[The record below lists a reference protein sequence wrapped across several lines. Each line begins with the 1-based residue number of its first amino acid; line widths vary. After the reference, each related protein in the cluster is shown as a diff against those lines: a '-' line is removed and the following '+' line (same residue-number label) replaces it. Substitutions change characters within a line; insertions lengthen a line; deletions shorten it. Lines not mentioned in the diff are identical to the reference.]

1 MKEQRNG
8 LLLVI
13 SGPSGVGK
21 GTLVNALMERN
32 QKIKMSV
39 SATTRA
45 PRPGEIEGVHYF
57 FKTEEEFKA
66 MVDRGEFLEYIHVF
80 GSKYYGT
87 PRSFVEQQLA
97 SGYDVILEID
107 VQGAMK
113 VKQAFPDAVLMFITA
128 PSMSEIKSRLIG
140 RGTETMEQVEKRF
153 ATAFEE
159 IKMIPQYDYV
169 IINDVV
175 DVAVHHEARVVLF
188 NEAAEGREA
197 LVGEIGVVAQLPG
210 GGMREQDVESSAAK

>member
-1 MKEQRNG
+1 MKEQRKG
-8 LLLVI
+8 LLLVV

-21 GTLVNALMERN
+21 GTLVKALMDRN
-32 QKIKMSV
+32 PKIKMSV
-39 SATTRA
+39 SATTRE

-57 FKTEEEFKA
+57 FKSEEEFKA
-66 MVDRGEFLEYIHVF
+66 MADRGEFLEYIHVF

-87 PRSFVEQQLA
+87 PRSFVEQHLS

-113 VKQAFPDAVLMFITA
+113 VKQSFPDAVLMFITA

-159 IKMIPQYDYV
+159 IKMIPEYDYV
-169 IINDVV
+169 IVNDVV
-175 DVAVHHEARVVLF
+175 DVAVHHMEAIL
-188 NEAAEGREA
+188 EAERCRTVRSTYVTEA
-197 LVGEIGVVAQLPG
+197 IEEIG
-210 GGMREQDVESSAAK
+210 R

>member
-8 LLLVI
+8 LLLVV
-13 SGPSGVGK
+13 SGPAGVGK
-21 GTLVNALMERN
+21 GTLDKALMERN
-32 QKIKMSV
+32 HKIKMSV

-57 FKTEEEFKA
+57 FKTEEEFKT
-66 MVDRGEFLEYIHVF
+66 MVERGEFLEYMHVF
-80 GSKYYGT
+80 GSNYYGT

-97 SGYDVILEID
+97 NGYDVILEID
-107 VQGAMK
+107 VNGAMN
-113 VKQAFPDAVLMFITA
+113 VKRSFPDAVLIFITA

-159 IKMIPQYDYV
+159 IKMIPHYDYV
-169 IINDVV
+169 IVNDVV
-175 DVAVHHEARVVLF
+175 DVAVHHMEAIL
-188 NEAAEGREA
+188 EAERCRTARSTYLLEATEDTGR
-197 LVGEIGVVAQLPG
+197 
-210 GGMREQDVESSAAK
+210 

>member
-175 DVAVHHEARVVLF
+175 DVAVHHMEAIL
-188 NEAAEGREA
+188 EAERCRTSRSNYLSESIKDTGR
-197 LVGEIGVVAQLPG
+197 
-210 GGMREQDVESSAAK
+210 

>member
-113 VKQAFPDAVLMFITA
+113 VKQAFPDAVLIFITA

-159 IKMIPQYDYV
+159 VKMIPQYDYV
-169 IINDVV
+169 IVNDVV
-175 DVAVHHEARVVLF
+175 DVAVHHMEAIL
-188 NEAAEGREA
+188 EAERCRASRSAYLSDSIEEAGR
-197 LVGEIGVVAQLPG
+197 
-210 GGMREQDVESSAAK
+210 K

>member
-8 LLLVI
+8 LLLVV

-21 GTLVNALMERN
+21 GTLVKALMDRN
-32 QKIKMSV
+32 SRIRMSV
-39 SATTRA
+39 SATTRT

-57 FKTEEEFKA
+57 FKTEDEFKA

-87 PRSFVEQQLA
+87 PRSFVEQQLEN
-97 SGYDVILEID
+97 GYDVILEIEL
-107 VQGAMK
+107 QGAMK

-169 IINDVV
+169 IINDVI
-175 DVAVHHEARVVLF
+175 DVAVHHMEAIL
-188 NEAAEGREA
+188 EAERCRTSRSNYLSDSIEDTGR
-197 LVGEIGVVAQLPG
+197 
-210 GGMREQDVESSAAK
+210 

>member
-8 LLLVI
+8 LLLVV
-13 SGPSGVGK
+13 SGPAGVGK
-21 GTLVNALMERN
+21 GTLDKALMERN
-32 QKIKMSV
+32 HTIKMSV

-66 MVDRGEFLEYIHVF
+66 MVDRGEFLEYMHVF
-80 GSKYYGT
+80 GSNYYGT
-87 PRSFVEQQLA
+87 PRSFVEQNLQN
-97 SGYDVILEID
+97 GYDVILEID

-113 VKQAFPDAVLMFITA
+113 VKQSFPDAVLIFITA

-153 ATAFEE
+153 ATAFKE

-169 IINDVV
+169 IVNDVV
-175 DVAVHHEARVVLF
+175 DVAVHHMEAIL
-188 NEAAEGREA
+188 EAERCRTGRSAYVTE
-197 LVGEIGVVAQLPG
+197 VIEEI
-210 GGMREQDVESSAAK
+210 RR

>member
-8 LLLVI
+8 LLLVV
-13 SGPSGVGK
+13 SGPAGVGK
-21 GTLVNALMERN
+21 GTLDKALMERN
-32 QKIKMSV
+32 HTIKMSV
-39 SATTRA
+39 SATTRE

-57 FKTEEEFKA
+57 FKSEEEFKA
-66 MVDRGEFLEYIHVF
+66 MADRGEFLEYIHVF

-87 PRSFVEQQLA
+87 PRSFVEQHL
-97 SGYDVILEID
+97 SNGYDVILEID

-113 VKQAFPDAVLMFITA
+113 VKQSFPDAVLMFITA

-159 IKMIPQYDYV
+159 IKMIPEYDYV
-169 IINDVV
+169 IVNDVV
-175 DVAVHHEARVVLF
+175 DVAVHHMEAIL
-188 NEAAEGREA
+188 EAERCRTVRSTYVTEA
-197 LVGEIGVVAQLPG
+197 IEEIG
-210 GGMREQDVESSAAK
+210 R

>member
-1 MKEQRNG
+1 MKQQREG
-8 LLLVI
+8 LLLVV
-13 SGPSGVGK
+13 SGPAGVGK
-21 GTLVNALMERN
+21 GTLDKALMDRN
-32 QKIKMSV
+32 SKIKMSV

-66 MVDRGEFLEYIHVF
+66 MVARDEFLEYMHVF
-80 GSKYYGT
+80 GSNYYGT
-87 PRSFVEQQLA
+87 PRSFVEQQL
-97 SGYDVILEID
+97 SHGFDVILEID

-113 VKQAFPDAVLMFITA
+113 VKQAFPNAVLIFITA

-159 IKMIPQYDYV
+159 VKMIPHYDYV
-169 IINDVV
+169 IVNDVV
-175 DVAVHHEARVVLF
+175 DVAVHRMEAILEAERCRVSRSSELL
-188 NEAAEGREA
+188 ESIQDIEG
-197 LVGEIGVVAQLPG
+197 G
-210 GGMREQDVESSAAK
+210 K

>member
-1 MKEQRNG
+1 M
-8 LLLVI
+8 VI

-87 PRSFVEQQLA
+87 PRSFVEQQLEN
-97 SGYDVILEID
+97 GYDVILEID

-175 DVAVHHEARVVLF
+175 DVAVHHMEAIL
-188 NEAAEGREA
+188 EAERCRTSRSNYLSESIEDTGR
-197 LVGEIGVVAQLPG
+197 
-210 GGMREQDVESSAAK
+210 

>member
-87 PRSFVEQQLA
+87 PRSFVEQQLRD
-97 SGYDVILEID
+97 GYDVMLEID

-169 IINDVV
+169 IINDVI
-175 DVAVHHEARVVLF
+175 DVAVHHMEAIL
-188 NEAAEGREA
+188 EAERCRTGRSNY
-197 LVGEIGVVAQLPG
+197 LS
-210 GGMREQDVESSAAK
+210 ESIEDTGR

>member
-21 GTLVNALMERN
+21 GTLVKALMERN
-32 QKIKMSV
+32 QRIKMSV

-66 MVDRGEFLEYIHVF
+66 MVDRGEFLEYIHVV
-80 GSKYYGT
+80 GSKYSGT

-97 SGYDVILEID
+97 DGYDVILEID

-175 DVAVHHEARVVLF
+175 DVAVHHMEAIL
-188 NEAAEGREA
+188 EAERCRTSRSNYLSESIEDTGR
-197 LVGEIGVVAQLPG
+197 
-210 GGMREQDVESSAAK
+210 

>member
-8 LLLVI
+8 LLLVV

-21 GTLVNALMERN
+21 GTLVKALMDRN
-32 QKIKMSV
+32 SRIRMSV

-45 PRPGEIEGVHYF
+45 PRPGEIEGIHYF
-57 FKTEEEFKA
+57 FKTEDEFKA

-87 PRSFVEQQLA
+87 PRSFVEQQLEN
-97 SGYDVILEID
+97 GYDVILEID

-169 IINDVV
+169 IINDVI
-175 DVAVHHEARVVLF
+175 DVAVHHMEAIL
-188 NEAAEGREA
+188 EAERCRTGRSNY
-197 LVGEIGVVAQLPG
+197 LS
-210 GGMREQDVESSAAK
+210 ESIEDTGR

>member
-32 QKIKMSV
+32 QRIKMSV

-87 PRSFVEQQLA
+87 PRSFVEQQLEN
-97 SGYDVILEID
+97 GFDVILEID

-169 IINDVV
+169 IINDVI
-175 DVAVHHEARVVLF
+175 DVAVHHMEAIL
-188 NEAAEGREA
+188 EAERCRTSRSNYLSESIEDTGR
-197 LVGEIGVVAQLPG
+197 
-210 GGMREQDVESSAAK
+210 

>member
-21 GTLVNALMERN
+21 GTLVKALMDRN
-32 QKIKMSV
+32 SRIKMSV

-45 PRPGEIEGVHYF
+45 PRPEEIEGVHYF

-87 PRSFVEQQLA
+87 PRSFVEQQLQD
-97 SGYDVILEID
+97 GYDVMLEID

-169 IINDVV
+169 IVNDVV
-175 DVAVHHEARVVLF
+175 DVAVHHMEAIL
-188 NEAAEGREA
+188 EAERCRTVRSTYLLDSIEDAGR
-197 LVGEIGVVAQLPG
+197 
-210 GGMREQDVESSAAK
+210 

>member
-169 IINDVV
+169 IVNDVV
-175 DVAVHHEARVVLF
+175 DVAVHHMEAIL
-188 NEAAEGREA
+188 EAERCRTSRSNYLSESIEDTGR
-197 LVGEIGVVAQLPG
+197 
-210 GGMREQDVESSAAK
+210 

>member
-45 PRPGEIEGVHYF
+45 PRPGEIEGIHYF

-87 PRSFVEQQLA
+87 PRSFVEQQLEN
-97 SGYDVILEID
+97 GYDVILEID

-175 DVAVHHEARVVLF
+175 DVAVHHMEAIL
-188 NEAAEGREA
+188 EAERCRTSRSNYLSESIEDTGR
-197 LVGEIGVVAQLPG
+197 
-210 GGMREQDVESSAAK
+210 

>member
-1 MKEQRNG
+1 MKEQRKG
-8 LLLVI
+8 LLLVV

-21 GTLVNALMERN
+21 GTLVKALMDRN
-32 QKIKMSV
+32 SKIKMSV
-39 SATTRA
+39 SATTRE
-45 PRPGEIEGVHYF
+45 PRPGEIEGIHYF

-87 PRSFVEQQLA
+87 PRSFVEQHLS
-97 SGYDVILEID
+97 SGFDVILEID

-113 VKQAFPDAVLMFITA
+113 VKQSFPDAVLIFITA

-159 IKMIPQYDYV
+159 VKMIPRYDYV
-169 IINDVV
+169 VVNDVV
-175 DVAVHHEARVVLF
+175 DVAVHHMEAIL
-188 NEAAEGREA
+188 EAERCRTGRSTYFSEA
-197 LVGEIGVVAQLPG
+197 IEEIG
-210 GGMREQDVESSAAK
+210 R

>member
-1 MKEQRNG
+1 MVEQRNG
-8 LLLVI
+8 LLLVV

-21 GTLVNALMERN
+21 GTLVKALMERN
-32 QKIKMSV
+32 SRIKMSV

-57 FKTEEEFKA
+57 FKSEEEFKA

-80 GSKYYGT
+80 GTKYYGT
-87 PRSFVEQQLA
+87 PRSFVEQQLHD
-97 SGYDVILEID
+97 GYDVILEID

-128 PSMSEIKSRLIG
+128 PSMGEIKSRLIG

-159 IKMIPQYDYV
+159 VKMIPHYDYV
-169 IINDVV
+169 IVNDVV
-175 DVAVHHEARVVLF
+175 DVAVHHMESILEAERCRVSRSTFLS
-188 NEAAEGREA
+188 EAIE
-197 LVGEIGVVAQLPG
+197 EIG
-210 GGMREQDVESSAAK
+210 R

>member
-8 LLLVI
+8 LLLVV

-21 GTLVNALMERN
+21 GTLVKALMDRN
-32 QKIKMSV
+32 SKIKMSV
-39 SATTRA
+39 SATTRE

-87 PRSFVEQQLA
+87 PRSFVEQHLS

-113 VKQAFPDAVLMFITA
+113 VKQSFPDAVLMFITA

-159 IKMIPQYDYV
+159 IKMIPEYDYV
-169 IINDVV
+169 IVNDVV
-175 DVAVHHEARVVLF
+175 DVAVHHMEAIL
-188 NEAAEGREA
+188 EAERCRTSRSNYLSESIEDTGR
-197 LVGEIGVVAQLPG
+197 
-210 GGMREQDVESSAAK
+210 

>member
-8 LLLVI
+8 LLLVV

-21 GTLVNALMERN
+21 GTLVKALMDRN
-32 QKIKMSV
+32 HRIKMSV
-39 SATTRA
+39 SATTRE

-57 FKTEEEFKA
+57 FKTEEAFKD

-97 SGYDVILEID
+97 EGYDVILEID

-113 VKQAFPDAVLMFITA
+113 VKQSFPDAVLMFITA

-159 IKMIPQYDYV
+159 IKMIPEYDYV
-169 IINDVV
+169 IVNDVV
-175 DVAVHHEARVVLF
+175 DVAVHHMEAIL
-188 NEAAEGREA
+188 EAERCRTVRSNYVTEA
-197 LVGEIGVVAQLPG
+197 IEEIG
-210 GGMREQDVESSAAK
+210 R

>member
-21 GTLVNALMERN
+21 GTLVKALMDRN
-32 QKIKMSV
+32 SKIKMSV
-39 SATTRA
+39 SATTRE

-87 PRSFVEQQLA
+87 PRSFVEQQLEN
-97 SGYDVILEID
+97 GFDVILEID

-113 VKQAFPDAVLMFITA
+113 VKQAFPDAVLIFITA

-159 IKMIPQYDYV
+159 IKMIPEYDYV
-169 IINDVV
+169 VVNDVV
-175 DVAVHHEARVVLF
+175 DKAVHHLEAIM
-188 NEAAEGREA
+188 EAERCRTARSAYLTEA
-197 LVGEIGVVAQLPG
+197 IEEIG
-210 GGMREQDVESSAAK
+210 R

>member
-8 LLLVI
+8 LLLVV
-13 SGPSGVGK
+13 SGPAGVGK
-21 GTLVNALMERN
+21 GTLDKALMERN
-32 QKIKMSV
+32 HTIKMSV

-66 MVDRGEFLEYIHVF
+66 MVDRGEFLEYMHVF
-80 GSKYYGT
+80 GSNYYGT
-87 PRSFVEQQLA
+87 PRSFVEQNLQN
-97 SGYDVILEID
+97 GYDVILEID

-113 VKQAFPDAVLMFITA
+113 VKQSFPDAVLIFITA

-153 ATAFEE
+153 ATAFKE

-169 IINDVV
+169 IVNDVV
-175 DVAVHHEARVVLF
+175 DVAVHHMEAIL
-188 NEAAEGREA
+188 EAERCRTGRSAYVTE
-197 LVGEIGVVAQLPG
+197 VIEEIG
-210 GGMREQDVESSAAK
+210 R

>member
-8 LLLVI
+8 LLLVV

-21 GTLVNALMERN
+21 GTLVKALMDRN
-32 QKIKMSV
+32 SKIKMSV
-39 SATTRA
+39 SATTRE

-97 SGYDVILEID
+97 DGFDVFLEID

-113 VKQAFPDAVLMFITA
+113 VKQAFPDAVLIFITA

-159 IKMIPQYDYV
+159 IKMIPEYDYV
-169 IINDVV
+169 VVNDVV
-175 DVAVHHEARVVLF
+175 DKAVHHLEAIM
-188 NEAAEGREA
+188 EAERCRTVRSAYLTEA
-197 LVGEIGVVAQLPG
+197 IEEIG
-210 GGMREQDVESSAAK
+210 R

>member
-175 DVAVHHEARVVLF
+175 DVAVHHMEAIL
-188 NEAAEGREA
+188 EAERCRTSRSNYLSDSIEDTGR
-197 LVGEIGVVAQLPG
+197 
-210 GGMREQDVESSAAK
+210 

>member
-8 LLLVI
+8 LLLVV

-21 GTLVNALMERN
+21 GTLVKALMDRN
-32 QKIKMSV
+32 SRIKMSV
-39 SATTRA
+39 SATTRE

-57 FKTEEEFKA
+57 FKSEEEFKA

-87 PRSFVEQQLA
+87 PRSFVEQHLA

-113 VKQAFPDAVLMFITA
+113 VKQSFPDAVLIFITA

-159 IKMIPQYDYV
+159 IKMIPRYDYV
-169 IINDVV
+169 VVNDVV
-175 DVAVHHEARVVLF
+175 DVAVHHMEAIM
-188 NEAAEGREA
+188 EAERCRTGRSTFVSDAIE
-197 LVGEIGVVAQLPG
+197 EIG
-210 GGMREQDVESSAAK
+210 R

>member
-8 LLLVI
+8 LLLVV

-21 GTLVNALMERN
+21 GTLVKALMDRN
-32 QKIKMSV
+32 SKIKMSV
-39 SATTRA
+39 SATTRE

-57 FKTEEEFKA
+57 FKTEEAFKA

-80 GSKYYGT
+80 GTKYYGT
-87 PRSFVEQQLA
+87 PRSFVEQQLKD
-97 SGYDVILEID
+97 GYDVILEID

-113 VKQAFPDAVLMFITA
+113 VKQSFPDAVLMFITA

-159 IKMIPQYDYV
+159 IKMIPEYDYV
-169 IINDVV
+169 IVNDVV
-175 DVAVHHEARVVLF
+175 DVAVHHMEAILEAERCRVSRSTFLS
-188 NEAAEGREA
+188 EAIE
-197 LVGEIGVVAQLPG
+197 EIG
-210 GGMREQDVESSAAK
+210 R

>member
-8 LLLVI
+8 LLLVV
-13 SGPSGVGK
+13 SGPAGVGK
-21 GTLVNALMERN
+21 GTLDKALMERN
-32 QKIKMSV
+32 HTIKMSV

-66 MVDRGEFLEYIHVF
+66 MVDRGEFLEYMHVF
-80 GSKYYGT
+80 GSNYYGT
-87 PRSFVEQQLA
+87 PRSFVEQNLQN
-97 SGYDVILEID
+97 GYDVILEID

-113 VKQAFPDAVLMFITA
+113 VKQSFPDAVLIFITA

-153 ATAFEE
+153 ATAFKE

-169 IINDVV
+169 IVNDVV
-175 DVAVHHEARVVLF
+175 DVAVHHMEAIL
-188 NEAAEGREA
+188 EAERCRTGRSACVTE
-197 LVGEIGVVAQLPG
+197 VIEEIG
-210 GGMREQDVESSAAK
+210 R

>member
-8 LLLVI
+8 LLLVV

-21 GTLVNALMERN
+21 GTLVKALMDRN
-32 QKIKMSV
+32 SRIRMSV
-39 SATTRA
+39 SATTRT

-57 FKTEEEFKA
+57 FKTEDEFKA

-87 PRSFVEQQLA
+87 PRSFVEQQLEN
-97 SGYDVILEID
+97 GYDVILEID

-175 DVAVHHEARVVLF
+175 DVAVHHMEAIL
-188 NEAAEGREA
+188 EAERCRTSRSNYLSESIEDTGR
-197 LVGEIGVVAQLPG
+197 
-210 GGMREQDVESSAAK
+210 

>member
-21 GTLVNALMERN
+21 GTLVKALMDRN
-32 QKIKMSV
+32 SRIKMSV
-39 SATTRA
+39 SATTRE

-57 FKTEEEFKA
+57 FKSEDEFKA
-66 MVDRGEFLEYIHVF
+66 MAERGEFLEYIHVF

-87 PRSFVEQQLA
+87 PRSFVEQNLA
-97 SGYDVILEID
+97 NGYDVILEID

-153 ATAFEE
+153 VTAFEE
-159 IKMIPQYDYV
+159 IKMIPHYDYV
-169 IINDVV
+169 IVNDVV
-175 DVAVHHEARVVLF
+175 DMAVHHMEAILEAERCRVSRSTYLA
-188 NEAAEGREA
+188 EAIEETGR
-197 LVGEIGVVAQLPG
+197 
-210 GGMREQDVESSAAK
+210 

>member
-21 GTLVNALMERN
+21 GTLVKALMDRN
-32 QKIKMSV
+32 SRIKMSV

-45 PRPGEIEGVHYF
+45 PRPEEIEGVHYF

-66 MVDRGEFLEYIHVF
+66 MVDRGEFLEYMHVF
-80 GSKYYGT
+80 GSNYYGT
-87 PRSFVEQQLA
+87 PRSFVEQHLA
-97 SGYDVILEID
+97 NGYDVILEID

-113 VKQAFPDAVLMFITA
+113 VKQAFPDAVLIFITA

-159 IKMIPQYDYV
+159 VKMIPRYDYV
-169 IINDVV
+169 IVNDVV
-175 DVAVHHEARVVLF
+175 DKAVHHMEAILEAERCRVSRSSDLIESF
-188 NEAAEGREA
+188 M
-197 LVGEIGVVAQLPG
+197 EIG
-210 GGMREQDVESSAAK
+210 R

>member
-113 VKQAFPDAVLMFITA
+113 VKQAFPDAVLIFITA

-175 DVAVHHEARVVLF
+175 DVAVHHMEAIL
-188 NEAAEGREA
+188 EAERCRTSRSNYLSESIEDTGR
-197 LVGEIGVVAQLPG
+197 
-210 GGMREQDVESSAAK
+210 